1 MAMRSCSGFADLRS
15 GSIVICHYAMGL
27 SFVAL
32 IILGSRLHQVD
43 KEATFL
49 QVILNTWFR
58 ESVPHPMVAASSN
71 QPTRGAASGSN
82 ASGQRQKPPLLSEQA
97 QRNLLAFREDVR
109 YFHRELDA
117 ARMTLILSIVF
128 VGIFILSWW
137 WMAFAIKQARADGGV
152 SLRTVLL
159 LAVFAAVDVAASTG
173 FILLRIIMYIRK
185 DHLFPQEMRKPIPS
199 VEHDQLAAYAALRL
213 FSIQSSCGSIDILV
227 IIVVGFL
234 TGLRVYSVVCV
245 FSYYK
250 KAKNGSLD
258 LFEHKHVTGESETSS
273 RIERLKILDDYGPK
287 PLMGKY
293 SKRNGGTFLSRGDR
307 SRIGSVTG
315 STTYDDE
322 PAELKIQAADMPLEM
337 QRSAVFSATQAIKL
351 YSTEKHIAES
361 IKQDFDQMYHPTW
374 HCIVGRNW
382 GSCVTHSKQCY
393 IRLAYKDL
401 TILLYRST

>member
-1 MAMRSCSGFADLRS
+1 MTFDRDAKCYIFEER
-15 GSIVICHYAMGL
+15 GL

-43 KEATFL
+43 KEAGFL

-58 ESVPHPMVAASSN
+58 ESVPHPMAVAASLANDS
-71 QPTRGAASGSN
+71 QTRGSGAA
-82 ASGQRQKPPLLSEQA
+82 AAQRGRSPPMLSERA
-97 QRNLLAFREDVR
+97 QRTLLAFREDVR
-109 YFHRELDA
+109 YFYRELDA

-137 WMAFAIKQARADGGV
+137 WMAFAIKQARSDGGV

-199 VEHDQLAAYAALRL
+199 LEYDQLAAYAALRL
-213 FSIQSSCGSIDILV
+213 FTIQSSCGSIDILV

-250 KAKNGSLD
+250 KAKNGNMD
-258 LFEHKHVTGESETSS
+258 LFGHKNVTGDSDTSS
-273 RIERLKILDDYGPK
+273 RIDRLKIMEDYGPK
-287 PLMGKY
+287 SLMGKY
-293 SKRNGGTFLSRGDR
+293 SKRNGFGSFPNRSGDR

-315 STTYDDE
+315 SVFEEE
-322 PAELKIQAADMPLEM
+322 PPELKIQAADMPIEM

>member
-1 MAMRSCSGFADLRS
+1 MAMRSCSGFSDLRS

-43 KEATFL
+43 KEAGFL

-58 ESVPHPMVAASSN
+58 ESVPHPLAAPLSN
-71 QPTRGAASGSN
+71 DSQTRGSGAA
-82 ASGQRQKPPLLSEQA
+82 AQRGRAPPPMLSERA
-97 QRNLLAFREDVR
+97 QRTLLAFREDVR
-109 YFHRELDA
+109 YFYRELDA

-137 WMAFAIKQARADGGV
+137 WMAFAIKQARSDGGV

-199 VEHDQLAAYAALRL
+199 LEYDQLAAYAALRL
-213 FSIQSSCGSIDILV
+213 FTIQSSCGSIDILV

-250 KAKNGSLD
+250 KAKNGNMD
-258 LFEHKHVTGESETSS
+258 LFGHKNVTNESDTSS
-273 RIERLKILDDYGPK
+273 RIERLKIMDDYGPK

-293 SKRNGGTFLSRGDR
+293 SKRNAFGSFPNR
-307 SRIGSVTG
+307 SRAGSVTG
-315 STTYDDE
+315 SVYDEE
-322 PAELKIQAADMPLEM
+322 PPELKIQAADMPIEM
-337 QRSAVFSATQAIKL
+337 QRSAVFSATQALKL

-393 IRLAYKDL
+393 IRLACKDL

>member
-1 MAMRSCSGFADLRS
+1 MTMRSCSGFSDLRS
-15 GSIVICHYAMGL
+15 GSIVVCHYAMGL

-43 KEATFL
+43 KEASFL
-49 QVILNTWFR
+49 QVILNTWFK
-58 ESVPHPMVAASSN
+58 ESVSMPIKTSSASS
-71 QPTRGAASGSN
+71 
-82 ASGQRQKPPLLSEQA
+82 QRQKPPMLTEHA
-97 QRNLLAFREDVR
+97 QRTLLAFREDVR
-109 YFHRELDA
+109 YINRELDA

-137 WMAFAIKQARADGGV
+137 WMAFAIKQARSDGGV

-185 DHLFPQEMRKPIPS
+185 DHLFPQDMRKPIPS
-199 VEHDQLAAYAALRL
+199 LEFDQLAAYAALRL

-234 TGLRVYSVVCV
+234 TGLRIYSVVCV

-250 KAKNGSLD
+250 KAKNGNVD
-258 LFEHKHVTGESETSS
+258 LYEHKQVTGDSDTSS
-273 RIERLKILDDYGPK
+273 STRIERLKILDDFTPK

-293 SKRNGGTFLSRGDR
+293 SKRSGASFPSRGDR
-307 SRIGSVTG
+307 SRHGSVTG
-315 STTYDDE
+315 STYDEDHID
-322 PAELKIQAADMPLEM
+322 LKIQAADMPIEM
-337 QRSAVFSATQAIKL
+337 QRYAVISATQAIKL

-393 IRLAYKDL
+393 IRLAFRDL

>member
-1 MAMRSCSGFADLRS
+1 MAMRSCSGFTDLRS
-15 GSIVICHYAMGL
+15 GSIVVCHYAMGL

-43 KEATFL
+43 KEAGFL

-58 ESVPHPMVAASSN
+58 ESVPRIAASLANDS
-71 QPTRGAASGSN
+71 QTRGSGAA
-82 ASGQRQKPPLLSEQA
+82 AQQARAPPPMLSERA
-97 QRNLLAFREDVR
+97 QRTLLAFREDVR
-109 YFHRELDA
+109 YFYRELDA

-137 WMAFAIKQARADGGV
+137 WMAFAIKQARSDASV

-173 FILLRIIMYIRK
+173 FILLRIIMYIHK

-199 VEHDQLAAYAALRL
+199 LEYDQLAAYAALRL
-213 FSIQSSCGSIDILV
+213 FTIQSSCGSIDILV

-250 KAKNGSLD
+250 KAKNGNMD
-258 LFEHKHVTGESETSS
+258 LFGHKNVTGDSDTSS
-273 RIERLKILDDYGPK
+273 RIDRLKIMEDYGPK

-293 SKRNGGTFLSRGDR
+293 SKRSGFGSYPNRSER
-307 SRIGSVTG
+307 SRVGSATGSVF
-315 STTYDDE
+315 DE
-322 PAELKIQAADMPLEM
+322 EPPELKIQAADMPIEM

-393 IRLAYKDL
+393 VRLAYKDL

>member
-1 MAMRSCSGFADLRS
+1 MAMRSCSGFSDLRA
-15 GSIVICHYAMGL
+15 GSIVVCHYAMGL

-43 KEATFL
+43 KEAGFL

-58 ESVPHPMVAASSN
+58 ESVQPAAG
-71 QPTRGAASGSN
+71 QTRGSGVAGTS
-82 ASGQRQKPPLLSEQA
+82 QRPPSPKVMLTEQA
-97 QRNLLAFREDVR
+97 QRTLLAFREDIR
-109 YFHRELDA
+109 YFYRELDA

-137 WMAFAIKQARADGGV
+137 WMAFAIKQARSDGGV

-199 VEHDQLAAYAALRL
+199 LEYDQLAAYAALRL
-213 FSIQSSCGSIDILV
+213 FTIQSSCGSIDILV

-250 KAKNGSLD
+250 KAKNGSVD
-258 LFEHKHVTGESETSS
+258 LYEHKNATGESDTSS
-273 RIERLKILDDYGPK
+273 RIERLKILDDYGSK
-287 PLMGKY
+287 TIVGKY
-293 SKRNGGTFLSRGDR
+293 SKRAGLAAGLASLPRRPPR
-307 SRIGSVTG
+307 SRPGSVTG
-315 STTYDDE
+315 STYDED
-322 PAELKIQAADMPLEM
+322 PPELKIQAADMPMEM
-337 QRSAVFSATQAIKL
+337 QRSAVFSATQALKL

-361 IKQDFDQMYHPTW
+361 IKQDFDTMYHPTW

-393 IRLAYKDL
+393 VRLAYKEL

>member
-1 MAMRSCSGFADLRS
+1 MAMRSCSGFSDLRS

-43 KEATFL
+43 KEASFL

-58 ESVPHPMVAASSN
+58 ESVPHPMVAAISN
-71 QPTRGAASGSN
+71 AMPTRGSGATAA
-82 ASGQRQKPPLLSEQA
+82 GQRQKPPMLTEQA
-97 QRNLLAFREDVR
+97 QRTLLAFREDVR
-109 YFHRELDA
+109 YFYRELDA

-185 DHLFPQEMRKPIPS
+185 DHVFPQEMRKPIPS
-199 VEHDQLAAYAALRL
+199 LEFDQLAAYAALRL
-213 FSIQSSCGSIDILV
+213 FTIQSSCGSIDILV

-258 LFEHKHVTGESETSS
+258 LYEHKQVTGESETSS

-287 PLMGKY
+287 SIMGKY
-293 SKRNGGTFLSRGDR
+293 ATPKRPAAPFRGDR
-307 SRIGSVTG
+307 VGSITA
-315 STTYDDE
+315 STSYDEE

-337 QRSAVFSATQAIKL
+337 QRSAVFSATQALKV

-393 IRLAYKDL
+393 VRMAYKDL